1 VNGARAGERTAMDG
15 RSKTS
20 FSIEDLVGSR
30 IETADGRRVGRV
42 VDVEVEPAP
51 SYRACALLY
60 GLYGWLYRFH
70 ALRAAA
76 KTMGLHARY
85 EHIPWDAVAAY
96 DGRTVRLK
104 PGYPLDDE

>member
-1 VNGARAGERTAMDG
+1 MNGARAGEQAMG
-15 RSKTS
+15 QSKTS

-30 IETADGRRVGRV
+30 IETAEGRRVGRV

-76 KTMGLHARY
+76 AIVGVHARY
-85 EHIPWDAVAAY
+85 EHIPWDGVADY

-104 PGYPLDDE
+104 PGYPRDDE

>member
-1 VNGARAGERTAMDG
+1 MNANRAGARAAG
-15 RSKTS
+15 RSSTS

-30 IETADGRRVGRV
+30 IETAEGRRVGRV
-42 VDVEVEPAP
+42 VDVEVEPAL

-70 ALRAAA
+70 ALQAAA
-76 KTMGLHARY
+76 KTVGIHARY
-85 EHIPWDAVAAY
+85 EHIPWDGVADF

-104 PGYPLDDE
+104 PGYPSDDE